1 MRGQSI
7 YLNCLFMK
15 FWLSGKPRRIYAD
28 AAAATP
34 LSLGVQREMRR
45 LELLYGN
52 PGGLHKE
59 AVAAKKELERARE
72 RVAKAIGA
80 HPDEIFFTSGGT
92 ESNNLAILGALRP
105 LLREQGELSAITT
118 SIEHVS
124 VLEPLRILE
133 HDGLYTA
140 ELKVNESGEVS
151 AKDIRE
157 AINDET
163 VLVSVQMI
171 NSEIGTIQNIRE
183 IAKEI
188 RHVRKFRSS
197 TLQERGTSS
206 AEDVPMSAAV
216 AAPNIPEEQSA
227 ALPLYFHC
235 DASQAP
241 LWLPINVERLGVDL
255 LTLDA
260 QKMMGPKGAGVLYIR
275 REVDIEPILWGGGQ
289 ERGLRSGT
297 ENVVMAGAMAQ
308 ALEEAQA
315 GVEAR
320 AAHLTVLR
328 DDLMKEIQKRIPN
341 AAVNGAVGDGRVA
354 NNINISIPGLDAQM
368 AVIALD
374 AEGVA
379 ASTRSA
385 CSGGDEEPSYVIK
398 ALGKSDA
405 EAKSSIRITLLP
417 NATASD
423 VRRVGEALVKIT
435 TLYSQKSNNDV
446 R

>member
-1 MRGQSI
+1 
-7 YLNCLFMK
+7 MK
-15 FWLSGKPRRIYAD
+15 FWKLGKRKRIYAD

-34 LSLGVQREMRR
+34 LSLGVQKEMSR
-45 LELLYGN
+45 LQALYGN
-52 PGGLHKE
+52 PGGLHKD
-59 AVAAKKELERARE
+59 AVAAKKELERARA

-105 LLREQGELSAITT
+105 LLREQGELSAVTT
-118 SIEHVS
+118 SIEHLS

-133 HDGLYTA
+133 HDGLYTT
-140 ELKVNESGEVS
+140 ELKVSESGEVS
-151 AKDIRE
+151 TKDLRE
-157 AINDET
+157 TINDET

-188 RHVRKFRSS
+188 RHVRKLRK
-197 TLQERGTSS
+197 E
-206 AEDVPMSAAV
+206 A
-216 AAPNIPEEQSA
+216 
-227 ALPLYFHC
+227 PLYFHS

-241 LWLPINVERLGVDL
+241 LWLPLNVEKLGVDL

-260 QKMMGPKGAGVLYIR
+260 QKMMGPKGASVLYIKR
-275 REVDIEPILWGGGQ
+275 DIDVEPILWGGGQ

-297 ENVVMAGAMAQ
+297 ENVVMAGALAQ

-315 GVEAR
+315 GVDAR
-320 AAHLTVLR
+320 VAHVTALR
-328 DDLMKEIQKRIPN
+328 DNLITEIQKRIPN
-341 AAVNGAVGDGRVA
+341 AELNGVAGDSRVA
-354 NNINISIPGLDAQM
+354 NNINISISGLDAQM

-385 CSGGDEEPSYVIK
+385 CSGADEEPSYVIK
-398 ALGKSDA
+398 ALGKSDIA
-405 EAKSSIRITLLP
+405 AKSSIRITLLP
-417 NATASD
+417 DASSTD
-423 VRRVGEALVKIT
+423 IRRITEALVAIT
-435 TLYSQKSNNDV
+435 TRYSQKSNNV
-446 R
+446 VK